1 MATPSA
7 ADRRSQRT
15 RQLLRQA
22 LIDLMQTKSYA
33 AITVKDILGR
43 ANVGHSTF
51 YTHFPTKD
59 DLLFDG
65 LQELLG
71 HLTSLEAQTNE
82 PVLLPSLEFLRH
94 VRQQRRLYE
103 ALFVGPSGA
112 AVAQSLQIQLRAYA
126 ERHLISGRLGLQPQ
140 VPVPVVADFIA
151 NAFLNLVRWWLDKNP
166 GQTPEQVDAIFRQL
180 VYPGALAGLGLAP

>member
-7 ADRRSQRT
+7 LDRRSQRT

-33 AITVKDILGR
+33 AITVKDILDC
-43 ANVGHSTF
+43 ANVGRSTF

-65 LQELLG
+65 IQELMG

-82 PVLLPSLEFLRH
+82 RALLPSLGFLRH
-94 VRQQRRLYE
+94 VHQQRRLYQ
-103 ALFVGPSGA
+103 AIFSGPRSA
-112 AVAQSLQIQLRAYA
+112 AVSQSLQIQLQAYA
-126 ERHLISGRLGLQPQ
+126 EQRLRAGHLSLHPR
-140 VPVPVVADFIA
+140 VPVPVVADFVA
-151 NAFLNLVRWWLDKNP
+151 SAFLNLMRWWLDKSP
-166 GQTPEQVDAIFRQL
+166 GQSPEQVDAIFRQL
-180 VYPGALAGLGLAP
+180 VYPGALAGLGLDP

>member
-1 MATPSA
+1 MATPAA

-22 LIDLMQTKSYA
+22 LIDLMRTKSYA
-33 AITVKDILGR
+33 AITVKAILER
-43 ANVGHSTF
+43 ANVGRSTF

-82 PVLLPSLEFLRH
+82 PALLPSLEFFRH
-94 VRQQRRLYE
+94 VRQQRRLYQ
-103 ALFVGPSGA
+103 ALFGGPSGA
-112 AVAQSLQIQLRAYA
+112 AVAQSLQSQLRAHTEHQLTA
-126 ERHLISGRLGLQPQ
+126 GQPGLKPR

-151 NAFLNLVRWWLDKNP
+151 SAFLNLVRWWLEKNP
-166 GQTPEQVDAIFRQL
+166 GQSPEQIDAIFRQL
-180 VYPGALAGLGLAP
+180 VYPGALAGLGLEP

>member
-7 ADRRSQRT
+7 TDRRSQRT

-33 AITVKDILGR
+33 AISVKDILDR
-43 ANVGHSTF
+43 ANVARSTF

-71 HLTSLEAQTNE
+71 HLTRLESQTNE
-82 PVLLPSLEFLRH
+82 PALLPSLGFLRH
-94 VRQQRRLYE
+94 VCQQRRLYQ
-103 ALFVGPSGA
+103 ALFGGPRGA
-112 AVAQSLQIQLRAYA
+112 AVTQSLQIQLRAHT
-126 ERHLISGRLGLQPQ
+126 EHRLIAGRLGLQPR
-140 VPVPVVADFIA
+140 VPVPVVADFVA
-151 NAFLNLVRWWLDKNP
+151 SAFLNLVRWWLDKNP
-166 GQTPEQVDAIFRQL
+166 DQSPEQVDAIFRQL
-180 VYPGALAGLGLAP
+180 VYPGALAGLGLAH

>member
-1 MATPSA
+1 MAAPSL

-33 AITVKDILGR
+33 AITVKDVLAR
-43 ANVGHSTF
+43 ANVGRSTF

-71 HLTSLEAQTNE
+71 HLASLEAQTNA
-82 PVLLPSLEFLRH
+82 PMLLPSLGFLRH
-94 VRQQRRLYE
+94 VGQQRRLYQ
-103 ALFVGPSGA
+103 ALFGSPRGA
-112 AVAQSLQIQLRAYA
+112 EVAQSLQSQLRAYA
-126 ERHLISGRLGLQPQ
+126 ERRLSADRPGVQPR

-151 NAFLNLVRWWLDKNP
+151 SAFLNLMRWWLEKSP
-166 GQTPEQVDAIFRQL
+166 GQTPEQVDEIFRQL
-180 VYPGALAGLGLAP
+180 VYPGALAGLGLEP